1 MIWAACPWWAWT
13 VVAAVLIPPL
23 AHYGHPAGRP
33 IVQSAV
39 TTPLVRKISTDAIVR
54 AYERAGLCSTDPK
67 KPADHLGFGS
77 VMSRDALDKGSQVVI
92 YLPFGGTFDAVINAK
107 SKIASGLDVLESQ
120 VYFTRDK
127 QSERRHLLRVLDV
140 DPLGEPAGRTPLL
153 DCKPRSVW
161 RKMPFGLDQFGQRVA
176 FCLMWYSMLIGA
188 QPRKGKTFTGRLIAL
203 YCALDPYVP
212 ITIIDGRM
220 SPDWLPFRYVAHRY
234 VRGTFPDR
242 TGDPVQRALEALREI
257 RRGIDSVNEELAGL
271 PVSQCPEGKLTEH
284 LHRTNA
290 KLRVRLL
297 IMEEFQ
303 VYFELADQKINKEM
317 AQLLAEIQAM
327 GPAAGVILVSLTQK
341 PSGIGAGDVQRLFN
355 RYRDNHQLKFG
366 LRCGNRDVSNAIL
379 GNEAYGEGYDCS
391 GLPLGDEYR
400 GVGILYGLTDDA
412 PTVRTYLADG
422 EDAEVICLA
431 ARKLREKART
441 LSGDALGVEVA
452 EPESDIV
459 ADLLEVMGGDAGL
472 WWETAAERLAGPL
485 PDAPRGRE
493 RPSR

>member
-1 MIWAACPWWAWT
+1 
-13 VVAAVLIPPL
+13 VA
-23 AHYGHPAGRP
+23 
-33 IVQSAV
+33 
-39 TTPLVRKISTDAIVR
+39 
-54 AYERAGLCSTDPK
+54 
-67 KPADHLGFGS
+67 
-77 VMSRDALDKGSQVVI
+77 
-92 YLPFGGTFDAVINAK
+92 
-107 SKIASGLDVLESQ
+107 ESQ
-120 VYFTRDK
+120 VYFTKDK
-127 QSERRHLLRVLDV
+127 KSERRHTLRVLDN
-140 DPLGEPAGRTPLL
+140 DPLSEPAGRTPLL
-153 DCKPRSVW
+153 DCKQRSVW
-161 RKMPFGLDQFGQRVA
+161 RKFPLGLDQFGRKVA

-203 YCALDPYVP
+203 FCALDPYVP

-234 VRGTFPDR
+234 VRGTFPGRD
-242 TGDPVQRALEALREI
+242 GDPVEQALDALREI
-257 RRGIDSVNEELAGL
+257 RRGIDIVNDELATL

-284 LHRTNA
+284 LHRTNP

-303 VYFELADQKINKEM
+303 VYYELADQKTCKEI

-327 GPAAGVILVSLTQK
+327 GPAAGVILASLTQK
-341 PSGIGAGDVQRLFN
+341 PSGIGSGQDVRNLFT

-422 EDAEVICLA
+422 QDAEVICLA

-441 LSGDALGVEVA
+441 LSGYALGVQA
-452 EPESDIV
+452 DEPESDIV
-459 ADLLEVMGGDAGL
+459 ADLAEVFGADPGL
-472 WWETAAERLAGPL
+472 WWEVAAERLAAMF
-485 PDAPRGRE
+485 PDRYADVTGDSVRSSCASRGIPTVDVRMPPG
-493 RPSR
+493 RDGIKKRGIRKADLGGADRR